1 MSQDYNLPFLKSVA
15 QRIFKEH
22 EHQLTKIIVVLPSR
36 RAGMY
41 FKQYFGEVIPKTTI
55 APSVLSMEGFAER
68 LSNLVKA
75 DSVTLLFKL
84 FSLYRKKDKTIT
96 IEKFAA
102 LGKSLL
108 SEFNMIDNNLTEE
121 QAEKM
126 FEHLKEAKAIEHWAE
141 SLGEEEELIA
151 KVREE
156 LFAKKETMADFL
168 EFWENLS
175 STYFDFK
182 EELKKEG
189 LAYGGL
195 AFREAYNHLETRIE
209 YLGVKKVIFAGFSQ
223 MSGVEQAIVQRL
235 TDIGKAQTFFDADK
249 QYFKNYH
256 EAGHYLRR
264 YTEGFAKQHIDFQK
278 DWWST
283 HPKNVEIKAISNVVG
298 QAKYAGEW
306 LKSLLDTP
314 EKREEFQKTLNHTAI
329 LLPDEALLPAL
340 LRSLPDI
347 DFGGEKTLAEMTN
360 ITMGMPFFKT
370 PLFDL
375 LRAIFQLQERMKLN
389 AESKRCAYFRDVQ
402 NILRHPYFQYTS
414 AIKEFEEIS
423 TSILDEI
430 VKQQMVLVP
439 LEKINDWGDKHPIY
453 KAVFQYWGN
462 DYRNALNSF
471 IELVKVLAEI
481 LKANPD
487 VLGLSSSETLES
499 TFEGELLVQFYKVI
513 RRLQDTLPQFAQD
526 NGQLSI
532 SVFKSLLLE
541 LLRSSNVPFTGV
553 PIAPLQIMG
562 MLESRALDFKN
573 ILILSCNEGV
583 LPIKKAVEAIIPF
596 DTRVTY
602 GMPTYIDNEAAFAY
616 TFYRLFHRAENLVFA
631 YLDGNAGGDIGEMSR
646 LVLQVKEELADI
658 PSNQI
663 SIQNDV
669 WLLSKADK
677 TMTSPVSIQKEEA
690 LQERIKERLA
700 RGVSPSALNSFIREP
715 IVFIDEKVLKLNEE
729 EDVEEDLD
737 NRTFGNLIHLACE
750 WGLRRMVGLPD
761 NDEDTPFV
769 LRKSHFENAIS
780 DSTFILKLIQDVAK
794 EQGVEMNKGQNLLLK
809 AVAQNL
815 LERYFKQQIGEVEK
829 SNDKAITV
837 VGLEKFVNHTLV
849 VEINS
854 EKVPVKLSGM
864 ADRIDVIDGQLRV
877 VDYKS
882 GGYSPS
888 DLNVENWTE
897 MLEDEH
903 KAKYLQLV
911 VYSYLLTKAG
921 LDIKNYDFQQ
931 KIKKAN
937 KVLQEEGLL
946 TIDLEKG
953 VASGF
958 YFFRNINDGLKVCK
972 VDQPI
977 GEIADLS
984 FLDKTEKLIEEIV
997 KMMLDTEKLLEDVI

>member
-1 MSQDYNLPFLKSVA
+1 MSQDYHLPFLKSVA
-15 QRIFKEH
+15 QRIYNEH
-22 EHQLTKIIVVLPSR
+22 QQQLTKIIVVLPSR

-41 FKQYFGEVIPKTTI
+41 FKQYFGEVIPTTTI
-55 APSVLSMEGFAER
+55 APAVLSMEGFAER

-96 IEKFAA
+96 IEKFGA

-108 SEFNMIDNNLTEE
+108 REFNMIDNNLSEE

-126 FEHLKEAKAIEHWAE
+126 FEHLREAKAIEHWAE
-141 SLGEEEELIA
+141 SLGEEEELI
-151 KVREE
+151 KQVRDE

-175 STYFDFK
+175 STYFEFK

-189 LAYGGL
+189 FAYGGL
-195 AFREAYNHLETRIE
+195 AFREAYNNLETRIE
-209 YLGVKKVIFAGFSQ
+209 YLGIKKVIFAGFSQ
-223 MSGVEQAIVQRL
+223 MSGVEQAIVQKL

-249 QYFKNYH
+249 QYFSKYH

-283 HPKNVEIKAISNVVG
+283 HPKQVEIKAISNVVG

-314 EKREEFQKTLNHTAI
+314 EKRADFKKTLNHTAI

-347 DFGGEKTLAEMTN
+347 DFGEEKTLAQMTN

-375 LRAIFQLQERMKLN
+375 LRTIFQLQERMRLS
-389 AESKRCAYFRDVQ
+389 ADSKKSAYFKDVQ

-414 AIKEFEEIS
+414 SLKEFEEIS

-430 VKQQMVLVP
+430 VKQKMVWVP
-439 LEKINDWGDKHPIY
+439 LEMLNDWGDKHPIY
-453 KAVFQYWGN
+453 KAVFQDWRN
-462 DYRNALNSF
+462 DYRNALGSF
-471 IELVKVLAEI
+471 IELVKVLADI

-487 VLGLSSSETLES
+487 TLGISSSETLEDS
-499 TFEGELLVQFYKVI
+499 FEGELLVQFYKVI

-573 ILILSCNEGV
+573 ILILSCNEGN

-596 DTRVTY
+596 DTRVQY
-602 GMPTYIDNEAAFAY
+602 GMPTYMDNEAAFAY
-616 TFYRLFHRAENLVFA
+616 TFYRLFHRADNLVFA
-631 YLDGNAGGDIGEMSR
+631 YLDSNVGGDIGEMSR
-646 LVLQVKEELADI
+646 LVLQVKEELAEV

-663 SIQNDV
+663 TLKSDV

-677 TMTSPVSIQKEEA
+677 AMALPVAIEKEEV
-690 LQERIKERLA
+690 LQIRIKERLA
-700 RGVSPSALNSFIREP
+700 SGVSPSALNSFIRNP
-715 IVFIDEKVLKLNEE
+715 LTFIDEKVLKLKEE
-729 EDVEEDLD
+729 EEVEEDLD

-750 WGLRRMVGLPD
+750 WGLRRMAGLKD
-761 NDEDTPFV
+761 AAVDTPFV
-769 LRKSHFENAIS
+769 LRKEHFENAIA
-780 DSTFILKLIQDVAK
+780 DKTFILKLIQDTAK
-794 EQGVEMNKGQNLLLK
+794 EEGADLSRGQNLLLK

-815 LERYFKQQIGEVEK
+815 LERFFKKQIEEIEQ
-829 SNDKAITV
+829 SNDKAITI
-837 VGLEKFVNHTLV
+837 VGLEKFVDHTFE
-849 VEINS
+849 VEVEG
-854 EKVPVKLSGM
+854 EKIVVKLSGM

-882 GGYSPS
+882 GGFNPV
-888 DLNVENWTE
+888 DLGVKNWTE
-897 MLEDEH
+897 LLEDEH
-903 KAKYLQLV
+903 KGKFLQLV

-921 LDIKNYDFQQ
+921 LDKMNGRFQS
-931 KIKKAN
+931 KLRKASN
-937 KVLQEEGLL
+937 VMQNEGL
-946 TIDLEKG
+946 TDIDLSKG

-958 YFFRNINDGLKVCK
+958 YFFRKINEGLKTCK

-977 GEIADLS
+977 GDIQDLD